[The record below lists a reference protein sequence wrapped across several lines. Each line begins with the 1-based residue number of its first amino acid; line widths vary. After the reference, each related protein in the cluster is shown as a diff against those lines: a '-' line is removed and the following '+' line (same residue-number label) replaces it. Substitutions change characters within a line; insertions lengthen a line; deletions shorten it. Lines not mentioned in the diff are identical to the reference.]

1 MESDFHAPSVGSMSS
16 VRAALRPL
24 SPAWQG
30 AGGEVGTMR
39 AGRRAMGAPQGN
51 SGGPPRNPS
60 SSVAR
65 GLQRWRWW
73 GGDGERAI
81 RRELGEK
88 KKKKRGLIAQ
98 WHLGD

>member
-39 AGRRAMGAPQGN
+39 APQGN
-51 SGGPPRNPS
+51 SGGPPPNPS
-60 SSVAR
+60 SSTAR

-73 GGDGERAI
+73 GVTAKERYGES
-81 RRELGEK
+81 
-88 KKKKRGLIAQ
+88 
-98 WHLGD
+98 